1 MLDVS
6 AEPLGAG
13 EVRVRITAAAVNPTD
28 TMLIAGAH
36 ADGDRP
42 ASGVAVPGM
51 DVAGI
56 VTEAG
61 PGAPARLRPGAHVM
75 GIVAPSGAHGG
86 YRDELVLPAG
96 SVTAVPAGDSDTEA
110 STLPMNGLTARRAL
124 DLLQLKLG
132 QVLAVVTGAAG
143 AVGGYLVQLA
153 RHEGLTVIAD
163 ASPADRQLVK
173 ELGADIVVD
182 RGPDVAAQIRKHVP
196 AGVDGLADGSVQ
208 GAAAVPA
215 VRDGGVFVN
224 LRIGY
229 QGDGRRVCLRLPSS
243 RAGQG
248 QRRARRR

>member
-56 VTEAG
+56 VTKAG
-61 PGAPARLRPGAHVM
+61 RARQARLRPGAHVM

-86 YRDELVLPAG
+86 YRDELALPAG

-243 RAGQG
+243 AARPG
-248 QRRARRR
+248 QRRPRFR